1 MKSKM
6 LTPLERSWILYDVG
20 NSAFVLLVS
29 TLIPIYFNS
38 LAAAGGIPE
47 SQYLSYWSFA
57 TAIATGLVA
66 VIGPLCGTL
75 SDTANCKK
83 QLFLS
88 CVFIGVLGCISL
100 GLAQNWLA
108 FLVLFVVAQVGISSS
123 FVFYD
128 SMLPDVTEESRMDNV
143 SSMGYA
149 FGYIGSVIPFIVCL
163 VLVLFSD
170 TFGMDQASAMSV
182 SFLITAAWW
191 LWCTLPLLRRYKQKK
206 RNEKIRRNTFSELS
220 NTLRHAVRHKNIGLY
235 ILAFF
240 FFINGVYTIINL
252 ATSYGH
258 SLNLDSTSLLLA
270 LLVTQF
276 VAFPATIVF
285 GRLSQKMPTGKLMK
299 ISILCYTGITCFAM
313 FLVTEWQFW
322 LLAVLVGLFQG
333 GIQALS
339 RSYLGKIIPPERS
352 GSYYGLMDICGKGAS
367 FLGSLVVGAV
377 SMALDGVSCEIFGI
391 TLVNSNFAVGA
402 LVILFIVGFILFCK
416 ADRLN
421 QV

>member
-1 MKSKM
+1 MKKFK
-6 LTPLERSWILYDVG
+6 LTPLEKSWILYDVG
-20 NSAFVLLVS
+20 NSAFVLLIS

-38 LAAAGGIPE
+38 LAESGGLPE
-47 SQYLSYWSFA
+47 SLFLTYWAYA

-66 VIGPLCGTL
+66 IIGPLCGTL
-75 SDTANCKK
+75 SDRAGSRKGF
-83 QLFLS
+83 FLS
-88 CVFIGVLGCISL
+88 CVFTGVLGCISL
-100 GLAQNWLA
+100 SLASNWLV
-108 FLVLFVVAQVGISSS
+108 FLILFVIAQVGLNAS

-128 SMLPDVTEESRMDNV
+128 SMLTDVTTEERMDNV

-163 VLVLFSD
+163 VLVLMCD
-170 TFGMDQASAMSV
+170 TFGLSQSAAMSI

-191 LWCTLPLLRRYKQKK
+191 LWCSMPLLKRYHQNKTSGK
-206 RNEKIRRNTFSELS
+206 EESNTFRELS
-220 NTLRHAVRHKNIGLY
+220 NTIRHAIKNKNIGFY

-252 ATSYGH
+252 ATSYGE
-258 SLNLDSTSLLLA
+258 SLNLDSTQLLLA

-276 VAFPATIVF
+276 VAFPSTIVY
-285 GRLSQKMPTGKLMK
+285 GRLSNKVSSGKMLKV
-299 ISILCYTGITCFAM
+299 SILCYMAIVIFAM

-339 RSYLGKIIPPERS
+339 RAYLGKIIPPERS

-367 FLGSLVVGAV
+367 LLGSLLVGTV
-377 SMALDGVSCEIFGI
+377 GLALDGVQVHVFGI
-391 TLVNSNFAVGA
+391 TLGNSNLAVGTLA
-402 LVILFIVGFILFCK
+402 ILFIIGYILFSK
-416 ADRLN
+416 ADKLN
-421 QV
+421 NI